1 MKAIGSSQLA
11 STEAHVKT
19 AVTGPEPARGR
30 RWARWRGASTVLGF
44 MSPAGIVGVLFFF
57 IPFVLTVSIAF
68 TDMSVLKFGFGRAD
82 WVGLDNFRMFLD
94 SPWTPKI
101 LHNTFFYV
109 AATVT
114 LFNFGM
120 ALLLGFLTTH
130 VRRDVGVLFRAIWL
144 LPRITPSVVYIMMWK
159 YLAADAPYGVFNA
172 LLEPLG
178 VTPHNWVAA
187 KPWLMVILVNGFIG
201 ASFGMIIF
209 SSAIESLPREQIM
222 ASMVD
227 GATPLQTI
235 RYVSLPLLRWPMLF
249 VLSYQTLSLLT
260 SFEHILLL
268 TDGGPGFYTTE
279 VWALHAYHQA
289 LSNYWGNQQLGYGA
303 AMATVLVIVGVVMAL
318 VYLRFFRFR
327 ELVEEPK
334 IEVR

>member
-1 MKAIGSSQLA
+1 MGSTTGSR
-11 STEAHVKT
+11 T
-19 AVTGPEPARGR
+19 APAGVDMAPLVSSSGPSRGT
-30 RWARWRGASTVLGF
+30 RWVRWRRVLTLLAF
-44 MSPAGIVGVLFFF
+44 LSPAGVVGIAFYL
-57 IPFVLTVSIAF
+57 IPFVLTVLIAF

-82 WVGLDNFRMFLD
+82 WVGLQNFRLLLE
-94 SPWTPKI
+94 SPWTPK
-101 LHNTFFYV
+101 LLRNTLFYV

-120 ALLLGFLTTH
+120 ALILGFLTTH
-130 VRRDVGVLFRAIWL
+130 VRRDVGVLFRALWL
-144 LPRITPSVVYIMMWK
+144 LPRVTPSVVYIMMWK
-159 YLAADAPYGVFNA
+159 YLAADAPYGVINA
-172 LLEPLG
+172 LLSPLG
-178 VTPHNWVAA
+178 ITPQNWVAA

-209 SSAIESLPREQIM
+209 SSAIESLPREQLM
-222 ASMVD
+222 ASRVD
-227 GATPLQTI
+227 GATTRQTI
-235 RYVSLPLLRWPMLF
+235 RYVSLPQLRWPMLF

-260 SFEHILLL
+260 SFEQILLL

-289 LSNYWGNQQLGYGA
+289 LSNYWGNQQLGYGS
-303 AMATVLVIVGVVMAL
+303 AMATILVVIGVVMAL

-327 ELVEEPK
+327 ELMEEPK

>member
-1 MKAIGSSQLA
+1 MEHAAGSPPAAAGAEVAVLA
-11 STEAHVKT
+11 TRPVPPGGT
-19 AVTGPEPARGR
+19 P
-30 RWARWRGASTVLGF
+30 WARCRRVLTLLAF
-44 MSPAGIVGVLFFF
+44 MSPAGIVGTLFYLV
-57 IPFVLTVSIAF
+57 PFVLTVLIAF

-82 WVGLDNFRMFLD
+82 WVGLQNFRLLLE
-94 SPWTPKI
+94 SPWTPK
-101 LHNTFFYV
+101 LLRNTLFYV
-109 AATVT
+109 ATTVT

-120 ALLLGFLTTH
+120 ALVLGFLTTH
-130 VRRDVGVLFRAIWL
+130 IRREAGVLFRAVWL

-159 YLAADAPYGVFNA
+159 YLAADAPYGVVNA
-172 LLEPLG
+172 ILSPLG
-178 VTPHNWVAA
+178 VPPQNWVAA

-209 SSAIESLPREQIM
+209 SSAIEALPREQLM
-222 ASMVD
+222 ASRVD
-227 GATPLQTI
+227 GATALQTI
-235 RYVSLPLLRWPMLF
+235 RYVSLPQLRWPMLF

-260 SFEHILLL
+260 SFEQILLL

-289 LSNYWGNQQLGYGA
+289 LSNYWGNQQLGYGS
-303 AMATVLVIVGVVMAL
+303 AMAAVLVVIGVIMAL

-327 ELVEEPK
+327 ELMEEPR